1 MDDLIFTFIFICII
15 TILLFIFSKNKK
27 ETFLIASCYHYPN
40 DLTGVNGL
48 NHLERGSDPMI
59 KPLDQSVQ
67 RSDCSH
73 PKQDTLP
80 FTYNTGNCCN
90 IPGESAILSEI
101 LCEMINEKENSYYSK
116 NLNDPGTISESLP
129 DKSIQS
135 FDNVT
140 KEEDEITNEDNY
152 PTKKQDS
159 SQENFIENVIN
170 DS

>member
-1 MDDLIFTFIFICII
+1 MAEKRPKHHRTPNRTFQTEALDLPGCDPWGALP
-15 TILLFIFSKNKK
+15 LLLLLQFPRN
-27 ETFLIASCYHYPN
+27 YGH
-40 DLTGVNGL
+40 DLAVVDL
-48 NHLERGSDPMI
+48 L
-59 KPLDQSVQ
+59 
-67 RSDCSH
+67 
-73 PKQDTLP
+73 
-80 FTYNTGNCCN
+80 
-90 IPGESAILSEI
+90 
-101 LCEMINEKENSYYSK
+101 NEKENSYYSK